1 MKVKTVGLLFFSLVF
16 LSNVAAMDNK
26 SDLPKEIFKHWTHS
40 HEEDTAEF
48 SVFRPADYKF
58 PPARGRNGFE
68 IKEDGKFI
76 EYGPGP
82 DDRGVELHG
91 YWEPEGKTKIIG
103 YVEEDGKTRQRVINI
118 ITCSDDILKIK
129 K

>member
-26 SDLPKEIFKHWTHS
+26 SYLPKEIFKHWTRS
-40 HEEDTAEF
+40 HEEDMAEF
-48 SVFRPADYKF
+48 SVFRPADYNF
-58 PPARGRNGFE
+58 PPARGRGGFE

-76 EYGPGP
+76 VYSSGP
-82 DDRGVELHG
+82 DDRGVELSG
-91 YWEPEGKTKIIG
+91 YWEPEGKTGIIG
-103 YVEEDGKTRQRVINI
+103 YFEKDGKTQKWVINI